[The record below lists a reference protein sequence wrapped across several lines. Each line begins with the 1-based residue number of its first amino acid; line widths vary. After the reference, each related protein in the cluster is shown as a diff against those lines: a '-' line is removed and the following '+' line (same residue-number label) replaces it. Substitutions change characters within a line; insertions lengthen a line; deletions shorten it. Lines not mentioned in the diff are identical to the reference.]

1 MWLQEENVGQEV
13 MIEDLTVSRFVFYWS
28 YLLSISVVILSMFHP
43 SACKRASVS
52 PCQAQID
59 QCAL

>member
-43 SACKRASVS
+43 SESKRASGS